1 MHEGIEGA
9 MRGIFRIGAAVI
21 VMTGANLWQ
30 WQFGD
35 AEAADRLALDKTAVH
50 FSDIVGWAKDEHAA
64 AFAAFRK
71 SCRKMLDDAKSAE
84 GVKAVCEL
92 AVMLPEKLPTEEAR
106 QFFEANFKPY
116 LVKRPT
122 TGALLTGY
130 FEPEVKGSLKPTKEF
145 DVPIYSLPSD
155 LTLIR
160 KASDRG
166 ALSEELTA
174 ARSTNAGLVPYFTR
188 QEIEEGALKGRG
200 LEIAYLADP
209 YDAFVMQVQGSGL
222 IRLPDGKALRIGF
235 AGKNGHPYTSIGK
248 ILIDKGVLEAAS
260 ASLDSV
266 FGWIRADRERGR
278 KLMWEN
284 RSYPFFRVLDEA
296 ESGNGPHGA
305 LGLPLSQGRSLAVDP
320 RYYQLGTPIW
330 VAAPELKD
338 KKGKP
343 IARLMVAHDTGSAI
357 RGPVRGDF
365 FWGSGADAGK
375 IAGSTKHVCDF
386 YVLIP
391 NESSNEPQK
400 WTPVLR

>member
-1 MHEGIEGA
+1 LAFGRDRLGGVTGGTFRGIEA
-9 MRGIFRIGAAVI
+9 PMRAIFRIGAAVVI
-21 VMTGANLWQ
+21 MTGANLWQ
-30 WQFGD
+30 WQFSD
-35 AEAADRLALDKTAVH
+35 ADAASEKLDKAPVQ
-50 FSDIVGWAKDEHAA
+50 FSEIDGWTKDEHSA

-71 SCRKMLDDAKSAE
+71 SCWKLQRDTRSAD
-84 GVKAVCEL
+84 GFKAACDL
-92 AVMLPEKLPTEEAR
+92 AIMLPETLSADDAR

-116 LVKRPT
+116 LVKRPP

-130 FEPEVKGSLKPTKEF
+130 FEPEVKGALKPTKEF
-145 DVPIYSLPSD
+145 TVPIYALPGD

-174 ARSTNAGLVPYFTR
+174 ARATASGLVPYFTR
-188 QEIEEGALKGRG
+188 QEIEEGALHGRG

-222 IRLPDGKALRIGF
+222 VRLPDGKALRIGF

-248 ILIDKGVLEAAS
+248 ILVEQGVLQAAG
-260 ASLDSV
+260 ASLDAVLNWLRS
-266 FGWIRADRERGR
+266 DSERGR

-284 RSYPFFRVLDEA
+284 RSYPFFRVLDQA
-296 ESGNGPHGA
+296 QSGAGPHGA
-305 LGLPLSQGRSLAVDP
+305 LGLPLMPGRSLAVDP
-320 RYYQLGTPIW
+320 RFYQLGTPIW

-338 KKGKP
+338 RKGKP
-343 IARLMVAHDTGSAI
+343 VARLMVAHDTGSAI

-365 FWGSGADAGK
+365 FWGSGDAAGK
-375 IAGSTKHVCDF
+375 FAGETKHLCDF

-391 NESSNEPQK
+391 N
-400 WTPVLR
+400 